1 VGPLEARVKE
11 GIPICSVCG
20 KKILSTKRMSR
31 EFVLMPESKIEVI
44 YRHKQGLC
52 KPDYMYK
59 EDR

>member
-1 VGPLEARVKE
+1 MGPLEARVKE
-11 GIPICSVCG
+11 GIPVCSVCG
-20 KKILSTKRMSR
+20 KKILSAKRMSR
-31 EFVLMPESKIEVI
+31 EFFLMPNRQIEVT